1 MAGAGT
7 AVTLLLGA
15 ALICT
20 WPAGSAAPSAG
31 SGSLAAGS
39 GPSLVASYR
48 LAGAARLGSRAGT
61 KAVRYLGYRFLV
73 PRGWPVVD
81 DDRDRSGCVRFDRH
95 AVYLGRPRSEELCPS
110 QLLGTTESILIEPGP
125 AGSRLVSKENPVA
138 RQVIVRAPGMM
149 LTATFDAHPAVIDQI
164 LASAGLPAPVS
175 STVPRTPAPDP
186 LWHVPH
192 SYEAGHHQVPAPPLP
207 PTIVDYSG
215 LGFDLCAAPSRADMS
230 VWLRRSR
237 YRAIGIYIGGADL
250 TCPQPNLTPA
260 WVRAEAAAG
269 WRLIPLYGGPQANL
283 GQLVAPGR
291 QARESALDAV
301 AQARRLGFAPQ
312 TPLYYDMEG
321 FHTEWNAPALLFMSA
336 WTRELHRLG
345 YLSGVYSSGDSGIAD
360 LVKHFHSRGL
370 AMPDVIYKA
379 DWNGLHSTADKGLG
393 HLWWHK
399 RIHQFIGREIQTY
412 GGVTM
417 SFSGDFLGLRAD
429 AGYDSAFTSQQT
441 PAVNLPDGGTVVFY
455 RGSGR
460 GLWRDRY
467 EPGKGWANPVAVGV
481 RAWSAPSAVWTG
493 SGVAVFYKGASGRL
507 QVLSYSENGRRA
519 GLGVLTMMGRIGLGP
534 YAVSAPGGVVDV
546 FWRGSDDQLWHGQF
560 TPGAGWDGPQEL
572 ASALRSA
579 PSPVDSSP
587 GSTAVFWQGNHDSLW
602 MISRGL
608 SGTWSRPRRLRLPA
622 GGAPQA
628 TAQLTG
634 GIEVYWTGSG
644 TAGLREAFDRQGT
657 GWHGPR
663 NLGGQL
669 SSAPLPATAAGAVR
683 VLWLG
688 QGHQIDYTVH
698 RSERN
703 WNALGWTR
711 PTTAHLSWADSAPF
725 AAVGGLGRTL
735 RVFWRGQGG
744 SLWTATLT
752 HATWSRSVKL

>member
-1 MAGAGT
+1 
-7 AVTLLLGA
+7 V
-15 ALICT
+15 
-20 WPAGSAAPSAG
+20 
-31 SGSLAAGS
+31 
-39 GPSLVASYR
+39 
-48 LAGAARLGSRAGT
+48 SRAGT

-81 DDRDRSGCVRFDRH
+81 DDRDRTGCVRFDRH
-95 AVYLGRPRSEELCPS
+95 AVYLGLPGSEESCPS

-125 AGSRLVSKENPVA
+125 ASSRLVSTVNQVA
-138 RQVIVRAPGMM
+138 RQVLVRAPGML

-175 STVPRTPAPDP
+175 SPGPRKLAPDL
-186 LWHVPH
+186 LWHVPPG
-192 SYEAGHHQVPAPPLP
+192 SRAGHHRVPAPPLP

-215 LGFDLCAAPSRADMS
+215 LGFDMCAAPSRADMRA
-230 VWLRRSR
+230 WLRRSR

-250 TCPQPNLTPA
+250 TCPQSNLTPA

-269 WRLIPLYGGPQANL
+269 WRLIPLYGGPQASL
-283 GQLVAPGR
+283 GQLVAPSR

-321 FHTEWNAPALLFMSA
+321 FHSEWNAPALQFMSA

-345 YLSGVYSSGDSGIAD
+345 YQSGVYSSGDSGIAD
-360 LVKHFHSRGL
+360 LIGHYREHGY
-370 AMPDVIYKA
+370 AMPDVIYDA
-379 DWNGLHSTADKGLG
+379 TWNGVHSASVKRLG
-393 HLWWHK
+393 HLWRHK
-399 RIHQFIGREIQTY
+399 RIHQFIGRETQTY
-412 GGVTM
+412 GGVTL
-417 SFSGDFLGLRAD
+417 SFSGDFLGMQPD

-455 RGSGR
+455 RGQGR
-460 GLWRDRY
+460 ELWRDWY
-467 EPGKGWANPVAVGV
+467 EPGKGWASPVAVGV

-493 SGVAVFYKGASGRL
+493 SAVAVFYKGASGRL
-507 QVLSYSENGRRA
+507 RVLSYSKNGRRA

-534 YAVSAPGGVVDV
+534 CAVSAPGGVIDV
-546 FWRGSDDQLWHGQF
+546 FWRGSDDRLWHGQF
-560 TPGAGWDGPQEL
+560 TPGAGWAGPQEL

-579 PSPVDSSP
+579 PSPVTSSP
-587 GSTAVFWQGNHDSLW
+587 GSTAVFWAGNHHSLW

-608 SGTWSRPRRLRLPA
+608 SGTWSRPRRLRMPA
-622 GGAPQA
+622 SGAPQA

-634 GIEVYWTGSG
+634 GIELYWTASRP
-644 TAGLREAFDRQGT
+644 AGLSEAFDNPGA

-669 SSAPLPATAAGAVR
+669 SSAPLPVTAAGAVR

-688 QGHQIDYTVH
+688 PGHQIDYTEH

-703 WNALGWTR
+703 WNALGWTH
-711 PTTAHLSWADSAPF
+711 PATARLTWADSAPF

-744 SLWTATLT
+744 GLWTATLT
-752 HATWSRSVKL
+752 RATWSRPVKL